1 MSSFDPLHVKVGPG
15 TLYAAPIGT
24 TEPTALTGA
33 WPAGWVTLGYTDAG
47 SVLALTP
54 TVEDVVV
61 AEEAYPVDSEV
72 VTYAGSLAFI
82 MAEDTARN
90 YRFALNAGITGD
102 VVAGTSGSTDDGGSW
117 VEPADVGN
125 EKKVMLG
132 WDALPKGGTSGTSSG
147 RLIVRRT
154 LQVGEIGTPFQKAPN
169 KRVVPV
175 NFRIL
180 KPTGLQPIRRMFPA
194 DLAA

>member
-1 MSSFDPLHVKVGPG
+1 MSAFDPLHVKVGPG
-15 TLYAAPIGT
+15 TLYAAPYGT
-24 TEPTALTGA
+24 TEPTTLTGA

-54 TVEDVVV
+54 TVEDVLV
-61 AEEAYPVDSEV
+61 AEEAYPVESEV
-72 VTYAGSLAFI
+72 TAYAGSLTFI

-102 VVAGTSGSTDDGGSW
+102 VVSGTSGSTGDGGTW
-117 VEPADVGN
+117 IEPPDVGA

-132 WDALPKGGTSGTSSG
+132 WDALPKGATSGDSLG

-169 KRVVPV
+169 KRVIPV

-180 KPTGLQPIRRMFPA
+180 KPTGAAPIRRLFPA